1 MSNVNHYDVIIIG
14 SGAGGG
20 TMARA
25 LAPTGK
31 QILILERGG
40 FVPREPENWSSQA
53 VAIEKRYAPGE
64 TWYFDDKPFRPG
76 HPHYF
81 VGGSTKL
88 YGAALIR
95 LRERDFEEIEHAGGI
110 SPAWPI
116 TYADLEPYYLQAEQ
130 WYYVHGEAGLDP
142 TEPRRS
148 QPFPYPPLPYEP
160 RIQQLHDDLKRLG
173 YHPSPLPMGVKLGDE
188 NGEPGPVTSL
198 NLIRNFDGYPDP
210 TESKADAH
218 VVGIK
223 QALKYDNVS
232 LKTHSTVERLETD
245 GRGGKVT
252 GVVVK
257 NGDGTEIVYSAD
269 WVIVAAGAI
278 NSAALFL
285 RSKNDR
291 HPNGLANSSGLVG
304 RNYMSNNN
312 ATFLAISKE
321 VNDAVFQKTLALAD
335 FYWGD
340 EEWPY
345 PMGYIQML
353 GKVDEVLMMYE
364 APELMPGMSYADM
377 ARHSLDFWLQSED
390 LPDPNNGVMLNGN
403 NQIVFHYS
411 RNNVEAHDRLTA
423 RLKSLLSYIGCH
435 ERLIPVDYYLGTQF
449 PFNLA
454 HQMGTM
460 KLGTDPRSSVLDIYC
475 RPHDLENVFVTD
487 GSFFV
492 SSGAVNPTLTIIAQT
507 LRVADF
513 IKRQVL

>member
-1 MSNVNHYDVIIIG
+1 MSNHYDIIIIG

-25 LAPTGK
+25 LADTGK
-31 QILILERGG
+31 EILILERGD
-40 FVPREPENWSSQA
+40 FLPREPQNWSTEA
-53 VAIEKRYAPGE
+53 VAVEKRYAPGE
-64 TWYFDDKPFRPG
+64 TWYFDDKPFKPG

-95 LRERDFEEIEHAGGI
+95 LRERDFEEVEHAGGI

-116 TYADLEPYYLQAEQ
+116 TYTDLEPYYYQAEK
-130 WYYVHGEAGLDP
+130 WYYVHGEAGTDP
-142 TEPRRS
+142 TDPPR
-148 QPFPYPPLPYEP
+148 QYPFPYAPLPYEP
-160 RIQQLHDDLKRLG
+160 RIQQLHDDLKTLG
-173 YHPSPLPMGVKLGDE
+173 YHPSPLPMGVKLGYED
-188 NGEPGPVTSL
+188 GEPAPLMSL
-198 NLIRNFDGYPDP
+198 DLIHNFDGYPDP

-223 QALKYDNVS
+223 HALKHPNVT
-232 LKTHSTVERLETD
+232 LKTGHYVERLETNGN
-245 GRGGKVT
+245 GRQVT
-252 GVVVK
+252 RVVVRHK
-257 NGDGTEIVYSAD
+257 DGSETSYSSR

-285 RSKNDR
+285 RSKNEK
-291 HPNGLANSSGLVG
+291 HPNGLANSSDQVG

-321 VNDAVFQKTLALAD
+321 VNNSRFQKTLALAD

-340 EEWPY
+340 AEWPY

-353 GKVDEVLMMYE
+353 GKVDETLMMYE
-364 APELMPGMSYADM
+364 APEPFPGMSYADM

-390 LPDPNNGVMLNGN
+390 LPDPNNRVRLNSDH
-403 NQIVFHYS
+403 QIVFHYT
-411 RNNVEAHDRLTA
+411 RNNIEAHQRLTDK
-423 RLKSLLSYIGCH
+423 LKSLLSHIGCH

-454 HQMGTM
+454 HEMGTM
-460 KLGTDPRSSVLDIYC
+460 KMGHDPRTAVLDIYG
-475 RPHDLENVFVTD
+475 RPHDLDNVFVTD

-492 SSGAVNPTLTIIAQT
+492 SAGAVNPTLTILAQT

-513 IKRQVL
+513 LKKAW